1 MKELE
6 DTRIFPVEASHVTS
20 FSVSEGFP
28 AYVVSRQ
35 DASSQWMMVSPV
47 DAPAD
52 SSAVA
57 RLLDKVLALRG
68 AELVPEG
75 SDGALMVSLGT
86 SATNFNA
93 RHVFGNIM
101 MQDTRLADLL
111 GKTMIRCSR
120 ERVRNVSVKTAAGDS
135 WSAKSI
141 EDVLSLIE
149 TGIVADR
156 VEAVVLRAEDFERCG
171 FGRPAYTISFE
182 LNDGV
187 SSLRRM
193 LIGAATSE
201 GGRYATIGGI
211 DAVFVLPS
219 SVVSV
224 LTKPIE
230 ASMEENR

>member
-1 MKELE
+1 MKKRN
-6 DTRIFPVEASHVTS
+6 TVTAIIIL
-20 FSVSEGFP
+20 FICVAVYLNNFVFKT
-28 AYVVSRQ
+28 VV
-35 DASSQWMMVSPV
+35 VLV
-47 DAPAD
+47 
-52 SSAVA
+52 VA
-57 RLLDKVLALRG
+57 
-68 AELVPEG
+68 E
-75 SDGALMVSLGT
+75 
-86 SATNFNA
+86 N
-93 RHVFGNIM
+93 
-101 MQDTRLADLL
+101 
-111 GKTMIRCSR
+111 